1 MTKLRGVGLT
11 LVFGGIAAALVP
23 ALGLAGP
30 VEVPVSGEPVAAVAT
45 TQQTATTTGTDQAQ
59 QAEDTTTEPPTT
71 SPSPDKGDGKRDDN
85 GTNINERVKRANDE
99 LRKHKLIVGGAAVGL
114 LVIVLLGRKA
124 RSKRDSS

>member
-11 LVFGGIAAALVP
+11 LVFAGIAAALVP

-59 QAEDTTTEPPTT
+59 QAEDTTEPPAT
-71 SPSPDKGDGKRDDN
+71 SSSPDKSDGKGDDN

-124 RSKRDSS
+124 RSKRDNS

>member
-11 LVFGGIAAALVP
+11 LVFAGIAAALVP

-59 QAEDTTTEPPTT
+59 QAEDTTEPPAT
-71 SPSPDKGDGKRDDN
+71 SSSPDKSDGKGDDN

-124 RSKRDSS
+124 RSKGDSS

>member
-11 LVFGGIAAALVP
+11 LVFAGIAAALVP

-59 QAEDTTTEPPTT
+59 QAEDTTEPPAT
-71 SPSPDKGDGKRDDN
+71 SSSPDKSDGKGDDN
-85 GTNINERVKRANDE
+85 GTNINERVKRANGE

>member
-59 QAEDTTTEPPTT
+59 QAEETTEPPTT
-71 SPSPDKGDGKRDDN
+71 SPSPDKGDGKGDDN

>member
-45 TQQTATTTGTDQAQ
+45 TQQTVTTAGTDQAQ
-59 QAEDTTTEPPTT
+59 QAEETTEPPTT
-71 SPSPDKGDGKRDDN
+71 SPSPDKGDGKGDDN

-114 LVIVLLGRKA
+114 LVIVLMGRKA

>member
-11 LVFGGIAAALVP
+11 LVFAGIAAALVP

-59 QAEDTTTEPPTT
+59 QAEDTTEPPAT
-71 SPSPDKGDGKRDDN
+71 SSSPDKSDGKGDDN

>member
-45 TQQTATTTGTDQAQ
+45 TQHTATTAGTGQAQ
-59 QAEDTTTEPPTT
+59 QAEETTEPPTT
-71 SPSPDKGDGKRDDN
+71 SSSPDKGDSKGDDN

-124 RSKRDSS
+124 RAKRDSS

>member
-11 LVFGGIAAALVP
+11 LVFGGVAAALVP

-45 TQQTATTTGTDQAQ
+45 TQHTATTTGTDQAQ
-59 QAEDTTTEPPTT
+59 QAEETRAPPTT
-71 SPSPDKGDGKRDDN
+71 SPSPDKGDSKGDDN